1 MIINAT
7 NNALRRET
15 TLIDPLL
22 RDTWVG
28 IGRLPLQ
35 KNLERLWRGFG
46 GALERHKPCTCE

>member
-35 KNLERLWRGFG
+35 KKKSLERLWKGFG
-46 GALERHKPCTCE
+46 EALEEA